1 MSATDIIKAP
11 IAEEMSK
18 FEPYLKATMK
28 SPVSLLDIIV
38 HYILRRKGKQMRP
51 MIVFLSAKLNGD
63 INDSSFT
70 AAAMIEML
78 HTATLVHDDI
88 VDDSNLRRGIFSI
101 NAIWKNKI
109 AVLVGDYLLSKG
121 LLLAIGKKEF
131 RLLEIVSE
139 SVREM
144 SEGELLQIEKSR
156 KLNITE
162 EIYFEIIKKKTATLI
177 SSCAACGANSVNA
190 SDEIISKMKKFG
202 EYLGMAFQIKDDL
215 FDYQKGNLTGK
226 PAGNDIKEKKITLPL
241 IHVLNKVDNDKRR
254 QMINVI
260 KKHNKD
266 KKKVKEVIETVIS
279 NGGLEYAAKIMNDY
293 REKALQVLN
302 EFTDCPAKTS
312 LCELVNYT
320 TNREK

>member
-1 MSATDIIKAP
+1 MSATDIIKEP
-11 IAEEMSK
+11 ISEEMRK
-18 FEPYLKATMK
+18 FEPYLRATMK
-28 SPVSLLDIIV
+28 SPVSLLDIII

-51 MIVFLSAKLNGD
+51 MIVFLSAKLNGE

-70 AAAMIEML
+70 AAAMIELL

-88 VDDSNLRRGIFSI
+88 VDDANQRRGIFSI

-131 RLLEIVSE
+131 GLLEIVSE

-177 SSCAACGANSVNA
+177 ASCAACGANSVKA
-190 SDEIISKMKKFG
+190 SDEAIAKMKKFG
-202 EYLGMAFQIKDDL
+202 EYVGMAFQIKDDL

-226 PAGNDIKEKKITLPL
+226 PAGNDIKEKKLTLPL
-241 IHVLNKVDNDKRR
+241 IHVLNKVDKEKRK
-254 QMINVI
+254 QMITVI
-260 KKHNKD
+260 KKYNKD
-266 KKKVKEVIETVIS
+266 KKKVNEVIETVVN
-279 NGGLEYAAKIMNDY
+279 NGGLEYAAKIMHEYKN
-293 REKALQVLN
+293 KALQILS
-302 EFTDCPAKTS
+302 EFNDCPAKTS
-312 LCELVNYT
+312 LLELVNYT

>member
-1 MSATDIIKAP
+1 MSAIDIIKAP

-18 FEPYLKATMK
+18 FEPYLRKTMK
-28 SPVSLLDIIV
+28 SPVSLLDIII

-51 MIVFLSAKLNGD
+51 MIVFLSAKLNGE
-63 INDSSFT
+63 INDSSYT
-70 AAAMIEML
+70 AAAMIELL

-88 VDDSNLRRGIFSI
+88 VDDANQRRGMFSI

-109 AVLVGDYLLSKG
+109 AVLVGDFLLSKG
-121 LLLAIGKKEF
+121 LLLAIGKKEIG
-131 RLLEIVSE
+131 LLEIVSE

-177 SSCAACGANSVNA
+177 ASCAACGANSVKA
-190 SDEIISKMKKFG
+190 SDETIAKMKKFG

-226 PAGNDIKEKKITLPL
+226 PAGNDIKEKKLTLPL
-241 IHVLNKVDNDKRR
+241 IHVLNKVDKDKRKE
-254 QMINVI
+254 MINVI

-266 KKKVKEVIETVIS
+266 KKKVNDVIETVIN
-279 NGGLEYAAKIMNDY
+279 NGGLEYASKIMYEY
-293 REKALQVLN
+293 REKAINILN
-302 EFTDCPAKTS
+302 EFNDCPAKTS
-312 LCELVNYT
+312 LLELVNYT

>member
-11 IAEEMSK
+11 IAEEMRK
-18 FEPYLKATMK
+18 FEPYLRATMK
-28 SPVSLLDIIV
+28 SPVSLLDIII

-51 MIVFLSAKLNGD
+51 MIVFLSAKLNGE
-63 INDSSFT
+63 INDASYT
-70 AAAMIEML
+70 AAAMIEIL

-88 VDDSNLRRGIFSI
+88 VDEANERRGIFSI

-121 LLLAIGKKEF
+121 LLIAIGKKEF
-131 RLLEIVSE
+131 GLLEIMSE

-162 EIYFEIIKKKTATLI
+162 EIYFEIIRKKTATLI
-177 SSCAACGANSVNA
+177 ASCAASGANSVKA
-190 SDEIISKMKKFG
+190 SEETIAKMKKFG
-202 EYLGMAFQIKDDL
+202 EYVGMAFQIKDDL

-226 PAGNDIKEKKITLPL
+226 PVGNDIKEKKLTLPL
-241 IHVLNKVDNDKRR
+241 IHVLNKVDNDQRKHI
-254 QMINVI
+254 INVI

-266 KKKVKEVIETVIS
+266 KKKVNEVIETVIN
-279 NGGLEYAAKIMNDY
+279 NGGLEYAAKIMNEY
-293 REKALQVLN
+293 KTKALQILS
-302 EFTDCPAKTS
+302 EFNDCPARTS
-312 LCELVNYT
+312 LLELVNYT